1 MTEFSEEFKA
11 KLHTAMQSYDGRFAL
26 GHVTNGNFYAV
37 LGVIMQEATK
47 ELTTGAREGW
57 MCAVDFQHEVG
68 AALGGNTVYPSRE
81 NLCEERLCVAG
92 GEDYCQPKRVYV
104 VDADEIDKLKGVQHG
119 EEVKEGG

>member
-47 ELTTGAREGW
+47 ELTTGAREGGCVPW
-57 MCAVDFQHEVG
+57 TSNTRSGQRLAGTRCILAERTSARSDCA
-68 AALGGNTVYPSRE
+68 
-81 NLCEERLCVAG
+81 
-92 GEDYCQPKRVYV
+92 
-104 VDADEIDKLKGVQHG
+104 
-119 EEVKEGG
+119 